1 MSEIVVANVFFSSDK
16 QTGLVGGTPNTF
28 SIIAGNTTSLIANS
42 AGITLNNVSFSSNSS
57 VSVGNSSV
65 SISIAYSDSYS
76 LLMGYYAN
84 AFATNMNIGSMQL
97 YNRALSATEVMQNF
111 NAMRERYNI

>member
-1 MSEIVVANVFFSSDK
+1 
-16 QTGLVGGTPNTF
+16 
-28 SIIAGNTTSLIANS
+28 
-42 AGITLNNVSFSSNSS
+42 
-57 VSVGNSSV
+57 
-65 SISIAYSDSYS
+65 
-76 LLMGYYAN
+76 MGYYAN